1 MAVTSANRTG
11 EPPATD
17 AAAARA
23 AFPSGAFL
31 GGHDDGFEGVLVLD
45 GGPTPGPVPSTIV
58 SLAAD
63 RALAP
68 VVLRDGVL
76 TRAALAAAVDPVL
89 RAAGASPLAG
99 AAGREDGQHEKPREP
114 EEAGA

>member
-1 MAVTSANRTG
+1 M
-11 EPPATD
+11 
-17 AAAARA
+17 
-23 AFPSGAFL
+23 
-31 GGHDDGFEGVLVLD
+31 LD

-89 RAAGASPLAG
+89 RTAG
-99 AAGREDGQHEKPREP
+99 AAPLADAMDAMDAMDV
-114 EEAGA
+114 EEEHKGVGA